1 MTQYQGPLPPPQLLA
16 AYNETIENGAERVMA
31 MIESEQKHIQSQEK
45 TMLNGQLRIITR
57 GQRYALWISL
67 VALGAAAYTSQFSV
81 ALASVMVTASVGT
94 LAVAFIRS
102 IFGGSGNAE
111 KEEDDKKSV
120 KK

>member
-16 AYNETIENGAERVMA
+16 AYNETLENGAERVMA

-57 GQRYALWISL
+57 GQRYALWI
-67 VALGAAAYTSQFSV
+67 ALIALIAAAYTSQFSV

-102 IFGGSGNAE
+102 IFGSGNTE
-111 KEEDDKKSV
+111 KEEDDKKGG